1 MYRILIVE
9 DNDTRQDF
17 FRDALVGY
25 DLAFTTTSVDAIEL
39 LKQKSFDLIFLDMD
53 LDDGLGRG
61 LDVARTL
68 KGNPD
73 TFSDVIV
80 HSMNIS
86 AAAEVKR
93 ILPWSQLLTIAEMRR
108 LVARFGHEE
117 FVERILG

>member
-1 MYRILIVE
+1 MHRILIVE
-9 DNDTRQDF
+9 DDDTRQNF
-17 FRDALVGY
+17 FRNILAGY
-25 DLAFTTTSVDAIEL
+25 DLVFTTTSVEAIDL

-68 KGNPD
+68 KGNLN
-73 TFSDVIV
+73 TYSDVIV

-86 AAAEVKR
+86 AAAEVKK

-108 LVARFGHEE
+108 LVARLGHEE